1 MTVPT
6 RAFSHPA
13 TASKTAG
20 FTLVELLVVLAI
32 LGLLM
37 GLVMPPIIHHFERAK
52 AQVAHLEIE
61 NLESALDLFR
71 LDVGRYPSQRE
82 GLVALVEKPASLDR
96 WQGPYLKQRY
106 LPNDPWGHPYRYR
119 IPGQHGDF
127 DLYSLGASD
136 ADDDA
141 AAAKPEITN
150 WQKAD

>member
-6 RAFSHPA
+6 RALSPPA
-13 TASKTAG
+13 AASNTAG

-82 GLVALVEKPASLDR
+82 GLVALVEKPAGLDR
-96 WQGPYLKQRY
+96 WQGPYLKQRS